1 MFVYETMVIQLD
13 GSAPWHGLSCI
24 ESLVLSEEH
33 RWVQDEV
40 VVLVKI
46 HFG

>member
-24 ESLVLSEEH
+24 EISSEEH

-46 HFG
+46 HFW